1 MFIWHRIKCGVP
13 QGSILGPVFL
23 NLYML
28 YYADDTQVYIAVFSD
43 DTAPIDTLLEC
54 ILEIKSWMAENFL
67 QLNKNKTDFRYWVL
81 EAREKNFL
89 DMHNLFR
96 PCTSFWLWI

>member
-1 MFIWHRIKCGVP
+1 MGLCGTVFNSLAMFLCKFIYMFIWHRIKCGVP

-28 YYADDTQVYIAVFSD
+28 YYADDTQGYIAVFSD

-54 ILEIKSWMAENFL
+54 ILEIKS
-67 QLNKNKTDFRYWVL
+67 
-81 EAREKNFL
+81 
-89 DMHNLFR
+89 
-96 PCTSFWLWI
+96 